1 MPTISPLSLFEATN
15 FNILCGI
22 LGASVLLYTL
32 VQTFVRQRLFLNEAL
47 ISLLLGLALGPYGA
61 NLLRPL
67 SFAGDATK
75 IDAITLSLSRLVLG
89 VHLLLAGLHLSK
101 NYLRKEWKPLSILLG
116 PGMVLQWGV
125 VSALIY
131 WIVPGV
137 AFILT
142 PLIAACLLPTDPLL
156 LHTLLSSTFGEK
168 HTRARLSKLLIAESG
183 LSIGLAYPLLFIPLY
198 IIKFTLTP
206 SGVTAGLSSWLL
218 GPVTHGLLLSCI
230 YGAIVGWGTREVFLA
245 ARRRNLVDYS
255 SLQIISISLAV
266 FIVGTC
272 GLLGGD
278 DVLACFIAGG
288 FLCVDQVELFA
299 PVERKE
305 NGIMGVVRMVV
316 FLWAG
321 MVAPWGE
328 FVGAEGMGLMGLGV
342 TVLVLKRLPGV
353 MGLRKWVL
361 PFEEAKEATVLGLV
375 APIGVS
381 SIAYLIVMTDF
392 LREMAASKELSG
404 ESRQLVEQAIRVGGM
419 VVWGVVVVTV
429 IGYGITIPLIMFAE
443 TLMPT
448 VMEDL
453 REQVSAGVQKAA
465 GFFGIQ
471 LPRDERMV
479 GERGVLMPGSFQ
491 AGDEEQGQ
499 RSLYGYGAIE
509 NWLRGR
515 RQEN

>member
-1 MPTISPLSLFEATN
+1 M
-15 FNILCGI
+15 
-22 LGASVLLYTL
+22 
-32 VQTFVRQRLFLNEAL
+32 
-47 ISLLLGLALGPYGA
+47 
-61 NLLRPL
+61 
-67 SFAGDATK
+67 
-75 IDAITLSLSRLVLG
+75 
-89 VHLLLAGLHLSK
+89 
-101 NYLRKEWKPLSILLG
+101 
-116 PGMVLQWGV
+116 
-125 VSALIY
+125 
-131 WIVPGV
+131 
-137 AFILT
+137 
-142 PLIAACLLPTDPLL
+142 
-156 LHTLLSSTFGEK
+156 
-168 HTRARLSKLLIAESG
+168 
-183 LSIGLAYPLLFIPLY
+183 
-198 IIKFTLTP
+198 
-206 SGVTAGLSSWLL
+206 
-218 GPVTHGLLLSCI
+218 
-230 YGAIVGWGTREVFLA
+230 
-245 ARRRNLVDYS
+245 DYS

-429 IGYGITIPLIMFAE
+429 IGYGITIPLIM
-443 TLMPT
+443 
-448 VMEDL
+448 
-453 REQVSAGVQKAA
+453 VSKVQTRVPIFITSQIANPYSSPK
-465 GFFGIQ
+465 
-471 LPRDERMV
+471 P
-479 GERGVLMPGSFQ
+479 
-491 AGDEEQGQ
+491 
-499 RSLYGYGAIE
+499 
-509 NWLRGR
+509 
-515 RQEN
+515 